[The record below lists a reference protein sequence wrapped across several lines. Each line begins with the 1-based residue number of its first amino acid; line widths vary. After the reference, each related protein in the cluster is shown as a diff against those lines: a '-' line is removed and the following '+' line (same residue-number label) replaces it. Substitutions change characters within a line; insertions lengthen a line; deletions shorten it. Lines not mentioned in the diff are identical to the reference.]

1 MSGLTD
7 INSWVIFNSDPEL
20 LVNIKLLIKILGAL
34 CLGVLIGY
42 ERFYHG
48 HAAGM
53 RTYGLVCMASS
64 GLVALSGYPEA
75 WFGGQTALVN
85 TADPTRIIQGIVTG
99 IGFLGAG
106 VIVHEQYSTR
116 GLTSAASIWASSVIG
131 IMVGI
136 GFYPAAIFL
145 TMLSTLCMIL
155 VKKIENNLPSNEE
168 IAVILEFP
176 KGGAPSA
183 DKLQQLVRGKGYIIA
198 NRSLSVI
205 NKDRKIEWHFILVA
219 VDRTVDEPITV
230 LSDQLATIEGIVGF
244 QLAHARN

>member
-1 MSGLTD
+1 MSGLAD
-7 INSWVIFNSDPEL
+7 INSWALLTTDPAL
-20 LVNIKLLIKILGAL
+20 LVNLKLLLKIFGAL
-34 CLGVLIGY
+34 CLGVLVGY

-75 WFGGQTALVN
+75 WFGGQIASVN

-106 VIVHEQYSTR
+106 VIVHEQFSTR

-136 GFYPAAIFL
+136 GFFPAAIFL
-145 TMLSTLCMIL
+145 TILSTLCMVL

-168 IAVILEFP
+168 IAVILEFRN
-176 KGGAPSA
+176 GGAPNA
-183 DKLQQLVRGKGYIIA
+183 EKLQQLAKGKGYIIA

-205 NKDRKIEWHFILVA
+205 NKDMKMEWHFILVA
-219 VDRTVDEPITV
+219 VDRIVEEPITE
-230 LSDQLATIEGIVGF
+230 LAEELASIEGVIGF

>member
-1 MSGLTD
+1 
-7 INSWVIFNSDPEL
+7 
-20 LVNIKLLIKILGAL
+20 
-34 CLGVLIGY
+34 
-42 ERFYHG
+42 
-48 HAAGM
+48 
-53 RTYGLVCMASS
+53 MASS

-75 WFGGQTALVN
+75 WFGGQVAVAN

-106 VIVHEQYSTR
+106 VIVHEQFSTR

-145 TMLSTLCMIL
+145 TMLSTLCMVL
-155 VKKIENNLPSNEE
+155 VKKIENSLPSNEE
-168 IAVILEFP
+168 IAVILEFR

-183 DKLQQLVRGKGYIIA
+183 DKLKQLTTGKGYIIA

-205 NKDRKIEWHFILVA
+205 HKDMKIEWHFILVA
-219 VDRTVDEPITV
+219 SERSVEEPITE
-230 LSDQLATIEGIVGF
+230 LADELAAIEGVVGY